1 MKHVQGM
8 SKNGVTDASPVKPNE
23 SKSLI
28 LAQLLKLERRIESE
42 YDSASTVLETPG
54 VAEILR
60 FLAELDTLA
69 TRHDFSPREIIMML
83 EPNYFETADEQQL
96 EQPAANSTK

>member
-1 MKHVQGM
+1 MKHEQGT
-8 SKNGVTDASPVKPNE
+8 SESGVTDVSPVEQNE

-28 LAQLLKLERRIESE
+28 LAQLLKLEGRIESE
-42 YDSASTVLETPG
+42 YETASDVLETPG
-54 VAEILR
+54 VADILR

-83 EPNYFETADEQQL
+83 EPNYFQATEEQQL
-96 EQPAANSTK
+96 AQTTSNSTK